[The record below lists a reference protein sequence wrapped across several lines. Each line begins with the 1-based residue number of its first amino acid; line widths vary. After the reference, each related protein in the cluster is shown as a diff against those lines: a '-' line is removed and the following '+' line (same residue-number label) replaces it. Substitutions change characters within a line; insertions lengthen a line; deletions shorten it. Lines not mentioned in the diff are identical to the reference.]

1 MKKLFFLSLIA
12 GALISTN
19 ANAQGPK
26 TTTAP
31 TATQTTIS
39 AEQQAAM
46 LKQAKEKQ
54 VPMLVEK
61 AGISKEQAE
70 KVVDVNF
77 EIRNQAATAL
87 QGLNDADR
95 SAKIAELKVT
105 KEKRYSEF
113 LSADQIKAVYAAY
126 EDMGKTAPKN

>member
-1 MKKLFFLSLIA
+1 
-12 GALISTN
+12 
-19 ANAQGPK
+19 
-26 TTTAP
+26 
-31 TATQTTIS
+31 
-39 AEQQAAM
+39 
-46 LKQAKEKQ
+46 
-54 VPMLVEK
+54 MLVEK